1 MAYKGATSP
10 RTQTTQYTQKAREGL
25 ILVLVNA
32 VPSSSRGAVCV
43 APAWCASL
51 TCAIIN
57 KKCYIFMWERG
68 RISTRG
74 VGKRAHLN
82 AGWPAPGCETVPGC
96 GKEGASQRG
105 VAGARVWKRASS
117 STRGQLREQLKLRK
131 SLREGDKSTSLHDF
145 TTGRPAPCT
154 HYAHLQCRRRM
165 CMHRHASPPHSC
177 MTDDYMHTETRARIP
192 GMWMC

>member
-1 MAYKGATSP
+1 
-10 RTQTTQYTQKAREGL
+10 
-25 ILVLVNA
+25 
-32 VPSSSRGAVCV
+32 
-43 APAWCASL
+43 
-51 TCAIIN
+51 
-57 KKCYIFMWERG
+57 MWERG

-74 VGKRAHLN
+74 GQR
-82 AGWPAPGCETVPGC
+82 PAVNETVPGC
-96 GKEGASQRG
+96 GKERASQRG

-165 CMHRHASPPHSC
+165 CMKEINAQRLAQRK
-177 MTDDYMHTETRARIP
+177 TERQKARQQRRKRKEEKLRERQIERERRRDAAKNLLGLVRWKWVNP
-192 GMWMC
+192 VNIGPT

>member
-1 MAYKGATSP
+1 MLYISCGKEGAS
-10 RTQTTQYTQKAREGL
+10 Q
-25 ILVLVNA
+25 
-32 VPSSSRGAVCV
+32 RGV
-43 APAWCASL
+43 
-51 TCAIIN
+51 
-57 KKCYIFMWERG
+57 WERG
-68 RISTRG
+68 RISTRS

-96 GKEGASQRG
+96 G
-105 VAGARVWKRASS
+105 ASS

-131 SLREGDKSTSLHDF
+131 SLRAGDKSTSLHDF

-177 MTDDYMHTETRARIP
+177 MRRMITCTQRRALAFLACGRAEDGWRRHASDEAALVTP
-192 GMWMC
+192 A